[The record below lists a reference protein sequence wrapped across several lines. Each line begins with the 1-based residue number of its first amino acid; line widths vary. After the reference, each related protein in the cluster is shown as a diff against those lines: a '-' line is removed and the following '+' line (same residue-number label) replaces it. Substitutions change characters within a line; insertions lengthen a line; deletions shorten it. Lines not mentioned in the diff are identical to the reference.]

1 VGVSLFYFVLLLCCS
16 ASFLLRPLVP
26 VVVPVPVVAIGI
38 AATAGCKWFFFFFV
52 LFDVFGDARSES
64 NSVLCD
70 WCGAK
75 RVGVLPAA
83 CRPTHS
89 GDGVGTE

>member
-1 VGVSLFYFVLLLCCS
+1 VGVSLFYFVLLLLCFIPPS
-16 ASFLLRPLVP
+16 PSLVP
-26 VVVPVPVVAIGI
+26 VVVAVAAIGI